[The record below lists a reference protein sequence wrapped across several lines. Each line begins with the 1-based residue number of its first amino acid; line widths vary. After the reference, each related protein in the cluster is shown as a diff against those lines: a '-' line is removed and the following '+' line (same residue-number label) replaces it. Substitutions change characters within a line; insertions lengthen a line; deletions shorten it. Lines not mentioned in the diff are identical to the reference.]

1 MIELFGTLAR
11 VYPVL
16 LVVGGLALIG
26 AVLGAWSRV
35 SSGSV
40 TAGPAAVPTPPTA
53 GLEALPWAA
62 QMIEDALTAHPD
74 DVLERLE
81 RRGGD
86 LGVQVAVPD
95 HWSAY
100 DRLDAVLDQL
110 EASLQLRP
118 HRIGPWADPEAPS

>member
-1 MIELFGTLAR
+1 MIELFGVLAR

-16 LVVGGLALIG
+16 VVIAGLTLIG

-53 GLEALPWAA
+53 GLESLPWAA

-74 DVLERLE
+74 TVLERLV
-81 RRGGD
+81 RRGGEA
-86 LGVQVAVPD
+86 GVQVAVPD
-95 HWSAY
+95 HWSAHH
-100 DRLDAVLDQL
+100 RLDAVLDQL

-118 HRIGPWADPEAPS
+118 HGIGPGAAREGPS